1 MPSIGRGGVGRGG
14 FIAQLSSGIGPQ
26 SLRKFTRLRCSRKDE
41 TLRYSECSY
50 PKRMKLTT
58 ISLLAWL
65 GLIGSQSAFAQP
77 PTLDPAPETKKQPVK
92 DDYFG
97 TVLQDDYRW
106 LEDLK
111 SPEVK
116 AWAEEQNQRSKKFLE
131 ALPGRAAIADELKK
145 LVAIQPISYG
155 GIQIAGGKIFA
166 FKFDPKKQ
174 QPALVVLDAPDQ
186 PKTERSICDP
196 NVIDSAGATA
206 IDWFVPSPDGK
217 VVAVSL
223 SKNGTEDGD
232 LYFFTVADGKQ
243 APEVLKHV
251 QFPTAGGS
259 AAWTKDSA
267 GIFYTRFPRE
277 GERPDA
283 DLHFYQQVYFHRLG
297 TNESEDVYAI
307 GKEFPKIA
315 EVELQSNPES
325 DYIVATVENG
335 DGGDFEHFIFGP
347 DKNWKQLTRFEDK
360 IKRGKLG
367 SGSSFYAVS
376 LADAPRG
383 KVVKF
388 DLNEVD
394 AVPPVIVPQGDG
406 VIENLTVTPERL
418 LVHTLVGG
426 PSALNAYGLNGGD
439 ATNAPIPPVSNLVE
453 IATGSSGPVLVEL
466 ESYTEAAHWLQ
477 FDPGTNQFTPT
488 SLSSPSPVSFADI
501 EVTRDFATSKDGTK
515 IPLNIL
521 RKKGTP
527 MDGKNPTILYGYG
540 GYGVNEVPRERISL
554 RTWFDRGGIY
564 VDTNLRGGGEFGEEW
579 HKAGNL
585 TKKQNVFDDFT
596 ACAQYLIEHKYTSTA
611 KLGIL
616 GGSNGGLLMGAMIT
630 QHPTLMKAVVSE
642 VGIYDSLRSELE
654 PNGMFNT
661 TEFGTVKDPEQFKAL
676 LAYSPYH
683 HVKDGQKYPAILL
696 TAGPN
701 DGRVAAHNSF
711 KFAARL
717 QAVAAPGN
725 SILLRVSSFGHG
737 IGSSLD
743 ETISE
748 LTDQYTFFAYE
759 LGATSQDD
767 QNHSVH
773 KR

>member
-1 MPSIGRGGVGRGG
+1 M
-14 FIAQLSSGIGPQ
+14 
-26 SLRKFTRLRCSRKDE
+26 KF
-41 TLRYSECSY
+41 
-50 PKRMKLTT
+50 TT
-58 ISLLAWL
+58 ISLITCF
-65 GLIGSQSAFAQP
+65 GLIGTQGAFAQSP
-77 PTLDPAPETKKQPVK
+77 KLDPAPETRKQPVK
-92 DDYFG
+92 DDYSG
-97 TVLQDDYRW
+97 TVIQDDYRW

-116 AWAEEQNQRSKKFLE
+116 AWAEKQNQRSKKFLE
-131 ALPGRAAIADELKK
+131 ALPGRAAIGDELRK
-145 LVAIQPISYG
+145 LVAVQPISYG

-166 FKFDPKKQ
+166 FKSDPKKQ
-174 QPALVVLDAPDQ
+174 QPSLVILDAPDQ
-186 PKTERSICDP
+186 PDSERSLCDP

-217 VVAVSL
+217 MVAVSL

-232 LYFFTVADGKQ
+232 LYFFTVADAKQ
-243 APEVLKHV
+243 TDEVIKHV

-259 AAWTKDSA
+259 AGWTKDSS

-277 GERPDA
+277 GERPEA

-297 TNESEDVYAI
+297 TKESEDVYSI

-325 DYIVATVENG
+325 DFIVVMVANG
-335 DGGDFEHFIFGP
+335 DGGDFEHFVFGP
-347 DKNWKQLTRFEDK
+347 DKTWKQLTRFEDK
-360 IKRGKLG
+360 IKKGRLG
-367 SGSSFYAVS
+367 SDSSFYAVS

-388 DLNEVD
+388 DLNNAD
-394 AVPPVIVPQGDG
+394 AAPSVIVPQGDG
-406 VIENLTVTPERL
+406 VIEELALSSKNL

-426 PSALNAYGLNGGD
+426 PSSLDVYGLNGGQ
-439 ATNAPIPPVSNLVE
+439 ATTAPVPPVSNLVE
-453 IATGSSGPVLVEL
+453 VATGGAGPILVEL
-466 ESYTEAAHWLQ
+466 ESYTEAPHWLR
-477 FDPGTNQFTPT
+477 FDPATNQFTATP
-488 SLSSPSPVSFADI
+488 LSSPSPVSFADI

-527 MDGKNPTILYGYG
+527 LDGKNPTILYGYG
-540 GYGVNEVPRERISL
+540 GYGVNEVPHERISL
-554 RTWFDRGGIY
+554 RTWFDRGGVY

-596 ACAQYLIEHKYTSTA
+596 ACADYVIQHKYTSTA
-611 KLGIL
+611 KLGLL

-630 QHPTLMKAVVSE
+630 QHPTLMKVVVSE
-642 VGIYDSLRSELE
+642 VGIYDALRSELE

-661 TEFGTVKDPEQFKAL
+661 TEFGTVKDPDQFKAL

-683 HVKDGQKYPAILL
+683 HIKEGQKYPAILL
-696 TAGPN
+696 TAGLN

-725 SILLRVSSFGHG
+725 PILLRVSSFGHG

-748 LTDQYTFFAYE
+748 LTDQYSFFAFE
-759 LGATSQDD
+759 LGGTNPTGENGQ
-767 QNHSVH
+767 